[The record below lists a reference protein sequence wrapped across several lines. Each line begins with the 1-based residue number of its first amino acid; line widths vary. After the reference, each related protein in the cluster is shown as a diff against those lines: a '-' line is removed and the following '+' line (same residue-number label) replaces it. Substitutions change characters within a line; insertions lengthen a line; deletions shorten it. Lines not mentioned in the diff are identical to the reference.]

1 MATVNMAAAAAMLA
15 NVDSDDGARTR
26 ARVCVCVCRPQR
38 WVVASQM
45 ATGKPAGE
53 GKRRNQKKFFFL
65 PMTDQLTA
73 KQDV

>member
-26 ARVCVCVCRPQR
+26 ARVCVRRPQR

-45 ATGKPAGE
+45 ATRKPAGE